1 MIYEGHLCRLGEYTY
16 QLGFFFFFFFIKN
29 TLNKNTETQI
39 ARKIGTNLENFEAE
53 MISFLKT

>member
-16 QLGFFFFFFFIKN
+16 QLGFFFFFFIKN

-39 ARKIGTNLENFEAE
+39 ARKIGTNLEKFEAE